1 MTQAYPLQWPH
12 GRPRT
17 KQRTDSR
24 FSVAPRAAFRAIME
38 ASDD

>member
-17 KQRTDSR
+17 KQR
-24 FSVAPRAAFRAIME
+24 VASAFKIAPPT
-38 ASDD
+38 